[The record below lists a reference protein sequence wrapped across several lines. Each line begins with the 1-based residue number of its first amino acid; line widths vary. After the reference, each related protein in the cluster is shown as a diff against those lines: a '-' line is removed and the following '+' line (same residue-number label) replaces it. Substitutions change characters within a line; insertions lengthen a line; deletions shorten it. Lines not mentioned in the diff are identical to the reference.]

1 MQDIAGCEITA
12 EAASMMS
19 QMDSG
24 NDIQVDI
31 SGSDY
36 DVLTQ
41 IADDLTSQIS
51 ALDDTENVKNSLE
64 STILP
69 LPLQ

>member
-1 MQDIAGCEITA
+1 
-12 EAASMMS
+12 MMS

-41 IADDLTSQIS
+41 IADDLTSQNFR
-51 ALDDTENVKNSLE
+51 TG
-64 STILP
+64 
-69 LPLQ
+69 